1 MTRIRALA
9 ARAVFRVSI
18 VLLGFSSAAMRA
30 AIALQRDDQEHAR

>member
-18 VLLGFSSAAMRA
+18 VCSASAARRCVRRSRS
-30 AIALQRDDQEHAR
+30 QRDDQEHQQ